1 MKLFFLLILSLSSFG
16 LFAEDLFTEVTN
28 NTYESA
34 TIPNFLP
41 LVGQALAGRCYPVR
55 GPNKKMASVMMVS
68 FEEDGFDL
76 AVFDADT
83 KSEDFFDEMTY
94 DDVLKNFPIIKKM
107 FVNIN
112 ETANGG
118 VIYKTE
124 NGDDYRGEI
133 RESEKYLIMRVY
145 INDQLTRYCNYLKK

>member
-16 LFAEDLFTEVTN
+16 LFAEDLFTEVT

-55 GPNKKMASVMMVS
+55 GPNKKIASVMMVS
-68 FEEDGFDL
+68 FEEDGFDV

-145 INDQLTRYCNYLKK
+145 INDQFTRYCNYLKK